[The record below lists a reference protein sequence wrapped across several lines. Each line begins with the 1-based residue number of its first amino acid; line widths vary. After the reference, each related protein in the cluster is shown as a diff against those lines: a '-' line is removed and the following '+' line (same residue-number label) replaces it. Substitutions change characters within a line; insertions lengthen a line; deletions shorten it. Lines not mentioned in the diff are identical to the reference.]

1 MQLILVII
9 GCLLAVCQSVVGQGK
24 FKTCSKRVI
33 LSDTGCRDASGEI
46 LTGCG
51 SPSQDLLRATSDGDM
66 AAVQSLLRC
75 PGVDVNVQ
83 DAANYGYTPLINA
96 ARNGDRQMVQVGKFD
111 LRGWVKNSASGCE
124 DLSGR
129 SRQKGKQ

>member
-1 MQLILVII
+1 MNLLNMQLMLVIL

-24 FKTCSKRVI
+24 FITCSERVI
-33 LSDTGCRDASGEI
+33 LSDTGCRDARDEISGEI

-51 SPSQDLLRATSDGDM
+51 SPSQDLLRATSEGDLP
-66 AAVQSLLRC
+66 AVQSLLRC

-96 ARNGDRQMVQVGKFD
+96 ARNGDRQMVQVRKFD
-111 LRGWVKNSASGCE
+111 LCT
-124 DLSGR
+124 
-129 SRQKGKQ
+129 